1 MIYFIKSIMALNS
14 KQIVKL
20 QKQKY
25 RSRNT
30 RKQKHE
36 KLKHRKTKTW
46 FYQKNRWKMQTF
58 ISPY

>member
-1 MIYFIKSIMALNS
+1 MALNS

-20 QKQKY
+20 QKQRY

-36 KLKHRKTKTW
+36 KLKHRRKPGFTKRIGGNAD
-46 FYQKNRWKMQTF
+46 FYKPVLNKIMTTRE
-58 ISPY
+58 